1 MDTLYRCCAG
11 LDVHKRTVVAC
22 VRRLGRGGRVRREVR
37 TFGTMTRDLLALSEW
52 LTAAGVTHVAMES
65 TGVYWKPIFNLLEGP
80 FQVLLVNPR
89 HFRGV
94 PGRKTDV
101 KDCEWLA
108 QLLQCGLLRASYI
121 PPRPQRE
128 LRELTR
134 QRVQLVAQRAALSN
148 RLQKVLE
155 DANIKLASV
164 ATDVLGKSGRL
175 MLRAL
180 AQGTRDPKALAE
192 LAQGR
197 LQKKL
202 PELEVALHGQVN
214 EQHRFLLGWLLDQV
228 ESLEAF
234 LAQLDLQIEKLA
246 DPFEDAVQR
255 LDTIPG
261 LDRRGAQALVAE
273 IGAQASAFPTAGDLA
288 AWAGVCPGQNES
300 AGKSRGGRTRK
311 GNRWL
316 RRLLVQAAWAAG
328 RKKHSYLQ
336 AQFRRLAGR
345 RGRKRAAV
353 AVGHTLLGIAYHV
366 LRRNTTYQD
375 LGPDYL
381 ERLEP
386 DRLTRSLVKRLERLG
401 HKVTLQPAD
410 TAA

>member
-1 MDTLYRCCAG
+1 MDVLHPCCAG

-22 VRRLGRGGRVRREVR
+22 VRRVGSGGRVEREVR
-37 TFGTMTRDLLALSEW
+37 TFGTMTRALLDLAEW
-52 LTAAGVTHVAMES
+52 LTAAGVSQVAMES
-65 TGVYWKPIFNLLEGP
+65 TGVYWRPIFNLLEGS
-80 FQVLLVNPR
+80 FTVLLVNPR

-101 KDCEWLA
+101 KDCEWIA
-108 QLLQCGLLRASYI
+108 QLLQCGLLRASFI

-134 QRVQLVAQRAALSN
+134 QRVQLVAQRAALAN

-175 MLRAL
+175 ILRAL
-180 AQGTRDPKALAE
+180 ATGAQDPQALAE
-192 LAQGR
+192 LALGR

-202 PELEVALHGQVN
+202 PELRAALHGQVN
-214 EQHRFLLGWLLDQV
+214 EHHRFLLGWLLDQV
-228 ESLEAF
+228 ESLDAF
-234 LAQLDLQIEKLA
+234 LAQLELRIEQLA
-246 DPFEDAVQR
+246 DPFEGAVQR

-273 IGAQASAFPTAGDLA
+273 IGADVRAFSSAGHLA
-288 AWAGVCPGQNES
+288 AWAGLCPGQHES
-300 AGKSRGGRTRK
+300 AGKSGGGRTRK

-328 RKKHSYLQ
+328 RKKDSYLQ
-336 AQFRRLAGR
+336 AHFRRLAGR

-353 AVGHTLLGIAYHV
+353 AVAHTLLGIAYQV
-366 LRRNTTYQD
+366 LRRGTTYQD
-375 LGPDYL
+375 LGPHYL

-386 DRLTRSLVKRLERLG
+386 ERLTRGLVKRLERLG
-401 HKVTLQPAD
+401 HKVTLEPAD